1 MRGVLNYLGQVIL
14 YFVSVSLMVILW
26 LSNEPIGN
34 MFSLYII
41 EPWVRILIML
51 GVAALGYISFKLF
64 DGALKVLGFMAA
76 LGAVFGAGVS
86 LIHVGVYAISHAN
99 PNGFWGWAGLFVV
112 CSILL
117 ALFGSVFFA
126 GLKGAYRSV
135 MQLDFFSTIIYLMI
149 GWTGFFGVGES
160 IMAMVDCSVGLFVL
174 VLIAGVPAGYSGGA
188 AYSAESFLDQN
199 GQLHFVS
206 SHLGNGRVLTTE
218 GKKLRKMPG
227 GFTEI

>member
-1 MRGVLNYLGQVIL
+1 
-14 YFVSVSLMVILW
+14 
-26 LSNEPIGN
+26 
-34 MFSLYII
+34 
-41 EPWVRILIML
+41 
-51 GVAALGYISFKLF
+51 
-64 DGALKVLGFMAA
+64 
-76 LGAVFGAGVS
+76 
-86 LIHVGVYAISHAN
+86 
-99 PNGFWGWAGLFVV
+99 
-112 CSILL
+112 
-117 ALFGSVFFA
+117 
-126 GLKGAYRSV
+126 
-135 MQLDFFSTIIYLMI
+135 MI